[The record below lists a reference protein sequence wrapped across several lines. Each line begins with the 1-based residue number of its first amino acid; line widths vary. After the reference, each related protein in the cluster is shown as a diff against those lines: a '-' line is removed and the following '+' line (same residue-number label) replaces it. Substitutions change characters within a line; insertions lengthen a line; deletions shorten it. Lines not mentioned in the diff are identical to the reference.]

1 VNHIFLTFLGE
12 RRKEHLNQ
20 VNYAGKKKKK
30 SNILAKEKKDL
41 EDQSKLLQGTLR
53 MFSGE
58 NALERIDWI
67 SQ

>member
-1 VNHIFLTFLGE
+1 
-12 RRKEHLNQ
+12 
-20 VNYAGKKKKK
+20 
-30 SNILAKEKKDL
+30 LAKEKKDL